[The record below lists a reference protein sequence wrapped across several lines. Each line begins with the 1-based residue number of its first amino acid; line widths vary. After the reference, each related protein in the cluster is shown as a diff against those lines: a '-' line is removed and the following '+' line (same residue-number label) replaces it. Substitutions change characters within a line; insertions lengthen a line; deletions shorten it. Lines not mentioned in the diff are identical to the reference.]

1 MQKQKAEVNGSS
13 SSVPLGETK
22 AKIVRTTLDS
32 LPVGTG
38 DLPIDREKKL
48 RHAEIP
54 DGVTRRM
61 LYGDVVRIA
70 WPSFLELVLTQL
82 TSMTDQIMV
91 GQLPGTVGVLALSAV
106 GLSAQPKF
114 LLMTMMQA
122 LNVGATAMV
131 ARFRGQGNREKANVV
146 FRQSL
151 LLNAIL
157 AVLFMIIGL
166 VFAAPMI
173 RFMGG
178 SGISEETFGYAVE
191 YFQIQMYGFVPLCI
205 SFTVTAVLRGIGDT
219 KTPLI
224 YNTISNL
231 VNLFFNYLLIY
242 GKFGFPELQVAGAS
256 IATIIGQTV
265 AFFIAILFVMNKKRY
280 IYLSFREKFKVDLVI
295 LGNVISIGI
304 PSMVEQLFMR
314 AGIIIYTRTVA
325 GLGDVSYATHQ
336 ICMNIQAM
344 SFMTGQAFSNSATT
358 LMGQSLGKRRIDMAE
373 IYMRHTRRIGLIVS
387 LFLGAALIFF
397 GRDVVWLYN
406 QTEEIVLLGGNIL
419 IMVGCI
425 QPFQSSQFIVSG
437 GLRGAGDT
445 KYPAAVMF
453 ITVLI
458 VRSGLALLLVN
469 VFQLGLWGAWYALVA
484 DQLLRTL
491 LIVLHYRTGKWRF
504 IKIRGQEPE
513 KIAKQTE
520 SVKNPE

>member
-1 MQKQKAEVNGSS
+1 MDERSTHVAEGKKRV
-13 SSVPLGETK
+13 
-22 AKIVRTTLDS
+22 KIVKTTLDS
-32 LPVGTG
+32 LPAGTG
-38 DLPIDREKKL
+38 ELAVEDSRKL
-48 RHAEIP
+48 THAKIP
-54 DGVTRRM
+54 EGVTHKM

-82 TSMTDQIMV
+82 TSMADQIMV
-91 GQLPGTVGVLALSAV
+91 GQLPGEVGVQALSAV

-151 LLNAIL
+151 LLNTLL
-157 AVLFMIIGL
+157 AVLFMVVGIF
-166 VFAAPMI
+166 FAGPMI

-191 YFQIQMYGFVPLCI
+191 YFRIQMYGFVPLCI
-205 SFTVTAVLRGIGDT
+205 SITVTAVLRGIGDT

-224 YNTISNL
+224 YNTVSNV

-242 GKFGFPELQVAGAS
+242 GNFGFPELRVAGAS

-265 AFFIAILFVMNKKRY
+265 AFFIAVIFVMNKKRY
-280 IYLSFREKFKVDLVI
+280 IYLSFREKFRVDLVI
-295 LGNVISIGI
+295 LGNVVTIGI

-325 GLGDVSYATHQ
+325 GLGDVAYATHQ

-358 LMGQSLGKRRIDMAE
+358 LMGQCLGKNRVDMAE

-387 LFLGAALIFF
+387 LFLAAGLIFF
-397 GRDVVWLYN
+397 GGDVVWLYN
-406 QTEEIVLLGGNIL
+406 QTEEIVALGGNIL
-419 IMVGCI
+419 IMVGLI

-445 KYPAAVMF
+445 KFPAAVMF
-453 ITVLI
+453 VTVLI

-469 VFQLGLWGAWYALVA
+469 VCNLGLWGAWYALVA

-504 IKIRGQEPE
+504 IKLRGQEPE
-513 KIAKQTE
+513 KAE
-520 SVKNPE
+520 SKPKTVQ